1 MKPNSFRLVSI
12 SLLLLSTEVLS
23 AQSSLTGSNVT
34 TYLLMGLGLA
44 IVAFAVLAMSD
55 NLMQVEAHKMG
66 SDSTKNNFSVFPK
79 LSEVFGASK
88 PAFVGQAAM
97 HNLKKGHDIK
107 LVGKAEPKIHTDI
120 RAKTYAVKPT
130 NFRGLSPIPR
140 MLVAVGD
147 EVKAGQALFEDKKDN
162 RVKYVSPVSGEV
174 AEIRRG
180 QKRAITDVIIL
191 ADRDVNHLEFE
202 VPDISQA
209 SREELV
215 TFLLNSGT
223 WTMLNQRPYDVLP
236 DPDII
241 PANIFISSFDSS
253 PLAPDYSLF
262 AEGKAASIQKAV
274 DVLSKLTSGKVHIG
288 LNASADSPSEIF
300 TGITGAELNWFKG
313 AHPAG
318 NVGVQIHH
326 TAPIGRTQKV
336 WTLSVPALITLGDLF
351 LTGKYNGERLIALTG
366 SEFESPSYI
375 KTYQGANIGDLVNGN
390 LKGDN
395 TRIIAG
401 NVLTG
406 QKTSVDNFLNVND
419 AHITAIPE
427 GNSYELFGWMLPLTP
442 RPSVSKTYPNFL
454 FKNHEFEPTTNSQG
468 ERRAFVMTGQ
478 YEKLLPMDIH
488 LQQLMKAILANDY
501 ERMEGLGINE
511 LSEEDVAICE
521 FACTSKMPL
530 QKILRQGLEMMREQ
544 G

>member
-1 MKPNSFRLVSI
+1 M
-12 SLLLLSTEVLS
+12 
-23 AQSSLTGSNVT
+23 T
-34 TYLLMGLGLA
+34 TYLLMGLGFV

-66 SDSTKNNFSVFPK
+66 SDATKNNFSVFPK
-79 LSEVFGASK
+79 ISEIFGASK
-88 PAFVGQAAM
+88 PAFVGQAAL
-97 HNLKKGHDIK
+97 HNLKQGHDIK
-107 LVGKAEPKIHTDI
+107 LVGKAETDIHTDV
-120 RAKTYAVKPT
+120 RAKTFALKPT

-140 MLVAVGD
+140 MLVSVGD

-180 QKRAITDVIIL
+180 QKRAITAVIIL
-191 ADRDVNHLEFE
+191 ADKEVNHIEFD
-202 VPDISQA
+202 VPDMASA
-209 SREELV
+209 SREDLV
-215 TFLLNSGT
+215 NFLLNSGT

-241 PANIFISSFDSS
+241 PANIFISTFDSS
-253 PLAPDYSLF
+253 PLAPDY
-262 AEGKAASIQKAV
+262 AVIADGKKASIQKAV
-274 DVLSKLTSGKVHIG
+274 DVLSKLTSGKVYIG
-288 LNASADSPSEIF
+288 LNASGETPSDVF

-326 TAPIGRTQKV
+326 TAPIVGMQKV
-336 WTLSVPALITLGDLF
+336 WTLSVPALIAIGDLF
-351 LTGKYNGERLIALTG
+351 LTGKYNAERIIALTG

-375 KTYQGANIGDLVNGN
+375 KTFQGANIGDIVNGN

-406 QKTSVDNFLNVND
+406 QKTSTESFLNIND
-419 AHITAIPE
+419 SHITAIPE
-427 GNSYELFGWMLPLTP
+427 GNKYELFGWMFPVTP

-454 FKNHEFEPTTNSQG
+454 FKNHEFEPTTNSHG
-468 ERRAFVMTGQ
+468 ERRAFVMTGEYQ
-478 YEKLLPMDIH
+478 KLLPMDIH